1 MIFNLKN
8 TMPST
13 RCVVQDSSNE
23 LVATAGISLH
33 IQGVAKKR
41 SPLQK
46 WLTWFIMTI
55 NKENGNKSCVFVL
68 YRYLCVRTS
77 INCNSYLNIY

>member
-1 MIFNLKN
+1 MRSLVHGRGLDGSANLKN
-8 TMPST
+8 
-13 RCVVQDSSNE
+13 D
-23 LVATAGISLH
+23 AGEERRIFFVKMRSK

-55 NKENGNKSCVFVL
+55 NKENVNKSCVFVL
-68 YRYLCVRTS
+68 A
-77 INCNSYLNIY
+77 